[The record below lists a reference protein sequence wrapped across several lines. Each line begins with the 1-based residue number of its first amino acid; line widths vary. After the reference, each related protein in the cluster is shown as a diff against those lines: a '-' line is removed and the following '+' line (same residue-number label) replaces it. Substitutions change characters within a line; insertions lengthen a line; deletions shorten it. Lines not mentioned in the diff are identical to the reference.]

1 MIETKVAVV
10 MITKNISIDVDQE
23 LMITKNIS
31 IDVDQAAI
39 FSN

>member
-1 MIETKVAVV
+1 
-10 MITKNISIDVDQE
+10 MITKNTSIDVDQE

>member
-1 MIETKVAVV
+1 